1 MILAFVVIGFLSLL
15 VAGGGAAVIMG
26 LSEDRNVWV
35 SHTYEVESHI
45 DGLRFHLERLA
56 SARRGY
62 LLGDDAKFR
71 AAYAASSAAIPAEI
85 DALQRLTVDNPR
97 QQRNIA
103 ILRPQV
109 AQLTAALDA
118 SMAAAEAGGRARA
131 AQAFATDDSAP
142 QTRQVQQTASIMF
155 AEEQRLLS
163 LRVSA
168 QAGYVRAF
176 FVILAICGLL
186 LAMVAAGS
194 VWVILRYTREL
205 ARSRDGLRRLND
217 NLEQAVQ
224 ERTTDLQRAND
235 EIQRFAYIV
244 SHDLRSPLVN
254 VLGFT
259 SELDAAARPITELL
273 DRAEAE
279 APALVGD
286 EVRRAVREDVPEA
299 IGFIRGSTQ
308 KMDRLIN
315 AILKL
320 SREGRRTVSPEP
332 LNMNELVQG
341 IADSLHHRVTEAGAE
356 IVVEKPL
363 PDVVTDRVALEQILS
378 NLVENAV
385 KYLKPGRP
393 GRIVIRGRREL
404 AKVIYEVTDNGRGID
419 PKDHERI
426 FDLFRR
432 SGVQDQPG
440 EGIGLAHVRASA
452 YRLGGIVTC
461 ESALDQ
467 GAAFQVSLPAAY
479 FGEIMV

>member
-1 MILAFVVIGFLSLL
+1 
-15 VAGGGAAVIMG
+15 
-26 LSEDRNVWV
+26 
-35 SHTYEVESHI
+35 
-45 DGLRFHLERLA
+45 
-56 SARRGY
+56 
-62 LLGDDAKFR
+62 
-71 AAYAASSAAIPAEI
+71 
-85 DALQRLTVDNPR
+85 
-97 QQRNIA
+97 
-103 ILRPQV
+103 
-109 AQLTAALDA
+109 
-118 SMAAAEAGGRARA
+118 
-131 AQAFATDDSAP
+131 
-142 QTRQVQQTASIMF
+142 
-155 AEEQRLLS
+155 
-163 LRVSA
+163 
-168 QAGYVRAF
+168 
-176 FVILAICGLL
+176 
-186 LAMVAAGS
+186 
-194 VWVILRYTREL
+194 
-205 ARSRDGLRRLND
+205 
-217 NLEQAVQ
+217 
-224 ERTTDLQRAND
+224 
-235 EIQRFAYIV
+235 
-244 SHDLRSPLVN
+244 
-254 VLGFT
+254 
-259 SELDAAARPITELL
+259 
-273 DRAEAE
+273 
-279 APALVGD
+279 
-286 EVRRAVREDVPEA
+286 
-299 IGFIRGSTQ
+299 
-308 KMDRLIN
+308 
-315 AILKL
+315 
-320 SREGRRTVSPEP
+320 VSPEP